1 MKCEILTNDSGD
13 LIGPT
18 PEGAK
23 VTRILTALQ
32 EPAEKVTTTVTN
44 ITLTTLNC

>member
-1 MKCEILTNDSGD
+1 MFVSGFYHKIGEKAPILY
-13 LIGPT
+13 
-18 PEGAK
+18 
-23 VTRILTALQ
+23 R